1 MKKNIGITA
10 LLVIGLCML
19 PRTVQA
25 QTGILKGTAKDA
37 GDQRPLGNVRV
48 AVAGLST
55 LTNSSGEF
63 IIAGVPTG
71 TASAAFVAAPT
82 QGTLPLAVQF
92 ADFSSEGRQQVTAT
106 VNGYQPF
113 SSNHVLIL
121 PNDTTTLDFRMVPVE
136 SSNAIRMVL
145 RWDALPQ
152 DLDVHL
158 KTPAIGGAMYEVKY
172 NSRGSASFAPFAM
185 LDNDF
190 KTGFGPEAITIY
202 QTFAGTYRYFVH
214 IFNDNPTSPADTS
227 FAGSNAFVEIVN
239 NSTGASQIIFV
250 PTTGTGRW
258 WYVCDIDG
266 VTKTVT
272 IVNQIQT
279 QPPSA
284 SPDNFLSK
292 GKHDADRGVV
302 FRPGAPDT
310 IRRWQWSFGDGGTS
324 ALRNPTHTYQAV
336 GTYNVSLTVFTDN
349 LQATTTQNNLI
360 AVSFLQ
366 TMLTSDSVVNSPQV
380 ITTTTPGGFQ
390 TVSARLIYR
399 LGGSARYDSVAF
411 DTSQR
416 PYRGTIPASAVTLRG
431 LEYYIAL
438 TGRFAGGGLVRITH
452 PPTDPELNPIRLRT
466 KSASSLSAVTLQSRV
481 YRMISVP
488 AELTD
493 ASVSGVLFDDFGA
506 YDPNRWRLFRW
517 KANAYVEYPAL
528 TDAFTPGNAFWI
540 ISDANHQFNV
550 GLARST
556 MTTQSATVVL
566 DTGWNQIGNPFAFPV
581 AWRDV
586 QRFGNIQGPYFYDGT
601 SYTLDTNSSVL
612 PWEGYFVYNAG
623 PGSAR
628 LEFPPRGP
636 GNSSLPKS
644 RSSAESYTLSLSAEL
659 DGTGLRDAQNA
670 VGFVATAL
678 DGDDGFDFRKP
689 PAVSNDLRL
698 AIVDNGR
705 QFMRNFKPA
714 RTGEGQEWRIE
725 ITNTHPQV
733 PVTLR
738 LSEEGVLPEG
748 FHIFLFDE
756 DDFNAVPIQGNAAAL
771 RFQTANE
778 VKHLK
783 LIIGT
788 REYAEGHSNGIPLA
802 PVAYALD
809 QNYPNP
815 FNPTTTIRYQLSKR
829 GDVVLEVYNVLG
841 QKVRTL
847 VQHEQRTGEHAV
859 QWQGDDDRGL
869 RVASGVY
876 IYRLHAGDF
885 TASRKLLLLR

>member
-1 MKKNIGITA
+1 MSKKIRIATL
-10 LLVIGLCML
+10 LLVTLPAMML
-19 PRTVQA
+19 PA
-25 QTGILKGTAKDA
+25 QTQTGVLKGLVQDA
-37 GDQRPLGNVRV
+37 GDRRALANVRV
-48 AVAGLST
+48 SVAGLSA
-55 LTNSSGEF
+55 LTNNFGEY
-63 IIAGVPTG
+63 IIAGVPPG
-71 TASAAFVAAPT
+71 SVAPAFVAAPT
-82 QGTLPLAVQF
+82 QGSPPLEVQF

-106 VNGYQPF
+106 LNGYQSF
-113 SSNHVLIL
+113 ASNHVLIL
-121 PNDTTTLDFRMVPVE
+121 PGDTTTLDFRMIPAA
-136 SSNAIRMVL
+136 SSNALQLAV
-145 RWDALPQ
+145 RWDALPK
-152 DLDVHL
+152 DLDAHL
-158 KTPAIGGAMYEVKY
+158 KTPAIGGAAYEVKY
-172 NSRGSASFAPFAM
+172 DSRGSASSAPFAM

-214 IFNDNPTSPADTS
+214 IFNDSPTSPADTS
-227 FAGSNAFVEIVN
+227 FAGSNAFVEITN
-239 NSTGASQIIFV
+239 NSTGFSQIVFV
-250 PTTGTGRW
+250 PSTGTGRW

-266 VTKTVT
+266 TTKAVT
-272 IVNQIQT
+272 IVNQIRT

-284 SPDNFLSK
+284 SSDNFFSK
-292 GKHDADRGVV
+292 RKTDADGGVV
-302 FRPGAPDT
+302 FKPDAPDT
-310 IRRWQWSFGDGGTS
+310 IRRWQWNFGDGATS
-324 ALRNPTHTYQAV
+324 ALRHPAHFYQAV
-336 GTYNVSLTVFTDN
+336 GTYNVSLTVFTTDT
-349 LQATTTQNNLI
+349 QATTTRNNLV

-390 TVSARLIYR
+390 TLSARLFYR
-399 LGGSARYDSVAF
+399 LGGSARYDSVSL

-431 LEYYIAL
+431 LEYYLAL
-438 TGRFAGGGLVRITH
+438 TGTFAGGGLVRITH

-488 AELTD
+488 AELAD

-540 ISDANHQFNV
+540 ISDAVHQFTV

-556 MTTQSATVVL
+556 MTTQSASVVL

-586 QRFGNIQGPYFYDGT
+586 QRTGNIQGPYFYDGT
-601 SYTLDTNSSVL
+601 PYTLDTNASVL

-623 PGSAR
+623 PGSAQ
-628 LEFPPRGP
+628 LVFPPRGT

-689 PAVSNDLRL
+689 PAVSNDVRL
-698 AIVDNGR
+698 AIVENGR

-714 RTGEGQEWRIE
+714 RSGEGQEWRIE
-725 ITNTHPQV
+725 ITNTHPQL

-738 LSEEGVLPEG
+738 LSEEGELPEG
-748 FHIFLFDE
+748 FQIFLFDE
-756 DDFNAVPIQGNAAAL
+756 NDFNAVPLQGNAAVL
-771 RFQTANE
+771 RFPTATE

-802 PVAYALD
+802 PVAYALE

-829 GDVVLEVYNVLG
+829 GDVVLEVYNLLG

-847 VQHEQRTGEHAV
+847 VQREQLTGAHTV
-859 QWQGDDDRGL
+859 QWRGDDDRGL
-869 RVASGVY
+869 SVASGVY
-876 IYRLHAGDF
+876 IYRLRAGDF